1 MKENELAVNSNDRRE
16 NLPEENKMGTEPIR
30 KLLITMSLPL
40 IVSNLVQA
48 LYNIVD
54 SIFVSRINEDA
65 LTAVTLC
72 FPFQMLMISFGIGTA
87 VGMGALLSR
96 YLGAGL
102 TDKVDKVAHN
112 GILLGFVNYA
122 IFFSVG
128 MFLSETLIK
137 AQIDDPVVIEYGK
150 TYLSIVC
157 MLSIGFMMQIT
168 VERLLQATGKTI
180 YILFTQGIGAVI
192 NIILD
197 PILIFGWFGAPEMG
211 IAGAAAATVFGQIF
225 AFVLG
230 LIFNIKKNH
239 EVTLHI
245 KHLKPDFEIIK
256 EIYRIAIPSI
266 IMQSI
271 GSVMNIAM
279 NKVLVSFTKTAV
291 AVFGVYFK
299 LQSFIFMPVFGLN
312 NGVVPIAAYN
322 YGARKRD
329 RLEEV
334 MKISVSY
341 AIVIMLLGTIT
352 FWAIPDTL
360 LGMFDASPYML
371 EIGRSCL
378 RTISLCF
385 PFAAYAIMRGAIFQA
400 LGKSVYSMN
409 ISIMRQ
415 LLVLI
420 PASILLG
427 MTGNVNNVWW
437 AFPIAEVVGCTSS
450 VLYTRR
456 IRRKIINNI

>member
-1 MKENELAVNSNDRRE
+1 MKENELAVNSNDRRA

-102 TDKVDKVAHN
+102 TEKVDKVAHN

-230 LIFNIKKNH
+230 LVFNIRKNH

-245 KHLKPDFEIIK
+245 RHLKPDFEIIK
-256 EIYRIAIPSI
+256 DIYRIAIPSI

>member
-112 GILLGFVNYA
+112 GILLGFLNYA

-128 MFLSETLIK
+128 LFLSETLIE
-137 AQIDDPVVIEYGK
+137 AQINDPVVIEYGK

-360 LGMFDASPYML
+360 LGLFDASPYML

>member
-102 TDKVDKVAHN
+102 TEKVDKVAHN
-112 GILLGFVNYA
+112 GILLGFLNYA

-128 MFLSETLIK
+128 LFLSETLIE
-137 AQIDDPVVIEYGK
+137 AQINDPVVIEYGK

>member
-1 MKENELAVNSNDRRE
+1 MKENELAVNSSDRRE

-102 TDKVDKVAHN
+102 TEKVDKVAHN

>member
-1 MKENELAVNSNDRRE
+1 MKENELAVNSNDRRA

-112 GILLGFVNYA
+112 GILLGFLNYA

>member
-1 MKENELAVNSNDRRE
+1 MKENTMDLKNKNE
-16 NLPEENKMGTEPIR
+16 NMPEENKMGTEPIK

-40 IVSNLVQA
+40 VISNLVQA

-54 SIFVSRINEDA
+54 SIFVSRISEDA

-102 TDKVDKVAHN
+102 LNKVDKVAHN
-112 GILLGFVNYA
+112 GIILGLFNYV
-122 IFFSVG
+122 IFFCVG
-128 MFLSETLIK
+128 LFLAEPLIRMQISDET
-137 AQIDDPVVIEYGK
+137 VIEYGA
-150 TYLSIVC
+150 TYLRIVC

-168 VERLLQATGKTI
+168 VERLLQATGKTF
-180 YILFTQGIGAVI
+180 YILFTQGIGAII
-192 NIILD
+192 NIIFD
-197 PILIFGWFGAPEMG
+197 PILIFGLFGAPRMG
-211 IAGAAAATVFGQIF
+211 IAGAAVATVFGQIF
-225 AFVLG
+225 AFVMG
-230 LIFNIKKNH
+230 MYFNITKNH

-245 KHLKPDFEIIK
+245 KHLKLDFGIIK
-256 EIYRIAIPSI
+256 EIYKIAIPSI

-271 GSVMNIAM
+271 GSVMSLAM
-279 NKVLVSFTKTAV
+279 NMVLATFSKTAV

-322 YGARKRD
+322 YGARNRD
-329 RLEEV
+329 RLESV
-334 MKISVSY
+334 MKISVRY
-341 AIVIMLLGTIT
+341 AIGIMTLGTIC
-352 FWAIPDTL
+352 FWLFPNTL
-360 LGMFDASPYML
+360 LALFDASAHMVEL
-371 EIGRSCL
+371 GRPCL
-378 RTISLCF
+378 RIISLCF

-415 LLVLI
+415 LIVLI
-420 PASILLG
+420 PVSVLLG
-427 MTGNVNNVWW
+427 MTGNVYNVWW
-437 AFPIAEVVGCTSS
+437 AFPIAEIVGCTTSA
-450 VLYTRR
+450 LYTRR
-456 IRRKIINNI
+456 IRRKIIDTI

>member
-1 MKENELAVNSNDRRE
+1 MKQNEIAVDSNDRRE

-48 LYNIVD
+48 LYNIID

-102 TDKVDKVAHN
+102 TEKVDKVAHN

>member
-1 MKENELAVNSNDRRE
+1 MKENELAVNSNDRRA

-102 TDKVDKVAHN
+102 TEKVDKVAHN

-360 LGMFDASPYML
+360 LGLFDASPYML

>member
-1 MKENELAVNSNDRRE
+1 MKENTMDLKNKNE
-16 NLPEENKMGTEPIR
+16 NMPEENKMGTEPIK

-40 IVSNLVQA
+40 VVSNLVQA

-54 SIFVSRINEDA
+54 SIFVSRISEDA

-102 TDKVDKVAHN
+102 LNKVDKVAHN
-112 GILLGFVNYA
+112 GIILGLFNYV
-122 IFFSVG
+122 IFFCVG
-128 MFLSETLIK
+128 LFLTEPLIRMQISDET
-137 AQIDDPVVIEYGK
+137 VIEYGA
-150 TYLSIVC
+150 TYLRIVC

-168 VERLLQATGKTI
+168 VERLLQATGKTF
-180 YILFTQGIGAVI
+180 YILFTQGIGAII
-192 NIILD
+192 NIIFD
-197 PILIFGWFGAPEMG
+197 PILIFGLFGAPKMG
-211 IAGAAAATVFGQIF
+211 IAGAAIATVFGQIF
-225 AFVLG
+225 AFVMG
-230 LIFNIKKNH
+230 MYFNITKNY

-245 KHLKPDFEIIK
+245 KHLKPDFGIIK
-256 EIYRIAIPSI
+256 EIYKIAIPSI

-271 GSVMNIAM
+271 GSVMSLAM
-279 NKVLVSFTKTAV
+279 NMVLATFSKTAV

-322 YGARKRD
+322 YGAKNRD
-329 RLEEV
+329 RLESV
-334 MKISVSY
+334 MKISVRY
-341 AIVIMLLGTIT
+341 AIAIMLLGTIC
-352 FWAIPDTL
+352 FWLFPNTL
-360 LGMFDASPYML
+360 LALFDASAHMMEL
-371 EIGRSCL
+371 GRPCL
-378 RTISLCF
+378 RIISLCF

-415 LLVLI
+415 LVVLI
-420 PASILLG
+420 PASVLLG

-437 AFPIAEVVGCTSS
+437 AYPIAEVVGCTTSA
-450 VLYTRR
+450 LYTRR
-456 IRRKIINNI
+456 IRRKIIDTI

>member
-102 TDKVDKVAHN
+102 TEKVDKVAHN

>member
-1 MKENELAVNSNDRRE
+1 MKENELAVNSNDRRA

-102 TDKVDKVAHN
+102 TEKVDKVAHN

>member
-1 MKENELAVNSNDRRE
+1 MCIRDR
-16 NLPEENKMGTEPIR
+16 
-30 KLLITMSLPL
+30 
-40 IVSNLVQA
+40 
-48 LYNIVD
+48 
-54 SIFVSRINEDA
+54 
-65 LTAVTLC
+65 
-72 FPFQMLMISFGIGTA
+72 
-87 VGMGALLSR
+87 
-96 YLGAGL
+96 
-102 TDKVDKVAHN
+102 
-112 GILLGFVNYA
+112 
-122 IFFSVG
+122 
-128 MFLSETLIK
+128 
-137 AQIDDPVVIEYGK
+137 
-150 TYLSIVC
+150 
-157 MLSIGFMMQIT
+157 
-168 VERLLQATGKTI
+168 
-180 YILFTQGIGAVI
+180 GIGAVI

-279 NKVLVSFTKTAV
+279 NKLLVSFTKTAV

-378 RTISLCF
+378 RPISLCF

-400 LGKSVYSMN
+400 LG
-409 ISIMRQ
+409 
-415 LLVLI
+415 
-420 PASILLG
+420 
-427 MTGNVNNVWW
+427 
-437 AFPIAEVVGCTSS
+437 
-450 VLYTRR
+450 
-456 IRRKIINNI
+456 

>member
-1 MKENELAVNSNDRRE
+1 MKENELAVNSNDRRA

-102 TDKVDKVAHN
+102 TEKVDKVAHN

-168 VERLLQATGKTI
+168 VERLLQSTGKTI

-211 IAGAAAATVFGQIF
+211 IAGAAAATVFGPIF
-225 AFVLG
+225 AFVIG
-230 LIFNIKKNH
+230 LVFNIRKNH

-245 KHLKPDFEIIK
+245 RHLKPDFEIIK
-256 EIYRIAIPSI
+256 DIYRIAIPSI

-360 LGMFDASPYML
+360 LGLFDASPYML

>member
-1 MKENELAVNSNDRRE
+1 MKENELAVNSSDRRE

>member
-1 MKENELAVNSNDRRE
+1 MKENELAVNSNDRRA

-102 TDKVDKVAHN
+102 TEKVDKVAHN

-180 YILFTQGIGAVI
+180 YILFTKGIGAVI

>member
-1 MKENELAVNSNDRRE
+1 MKENTMDLKNKNE
-16 NLPEENKMGTEPIR
+16 NMPEENKMGTEPIK

-40 IVSNLVQA
+40 VVSNLVQA

-54 SIFVSRINEDA
+54 SIFVSRISEDA

-102 TDKVDKVAHN
+102 LNKVDKVAHN
-112 GILLGFVNYA
+112 GIILGLFNYV
-122 IFFSVG
+122 IFFCVG
-128 MFLSETLIK
+128 LFLAEPLIRMQISDET
-137 AQIDDPVVIEYGK
+137 VIEYGAI
-150 TYLSIVC
+150 YLRIVC

-168 VERLLQATGKTI
+168 VERLLQATGKTF
-180 YILFTQGIGAVI
+180 YILFTQGIGAII
-192 NIILD
+192 NIIFD
-197 PILIFGWFGAPEMG
+197 PILIFGLFGAPKMG
-211 IAGAAAATVFGQIF
+211 IAGAAIATVFGQIF
-225 AFVLG
+225 AFVMG
-230 LIFNIKKNH
+230 MYFNITKNY

-245 KHLKPDFEIIK
+245 KHLKPDFGIIK
-256 EIYRIAIPSI
+256 EIYKIAIPSI

-271 GSVMNIAM
+271 GSVMSLAM
-279 NKVLVSFTKTAV
+279 NMVLATFSKTAV

-322 YGARKRD
+322 YGAKNRD
-329 RLEEV
+329 RLESV
-334 MKISVSY
+334 MKISVRY
-341 AIVIMLLGTIT
+341 AIAIMLLGTIC
-352 FWAIPDTL
+352 FWLFPNTL
-360 LGMFDASPYML
+360 LALFDASTHMMEL
-371 EIGRSCL
+371 GRPCL
-378 RTISLCF
+378 RIISICF

-415 LLVLI
+415 LVVLI
-420 PASILLG
+420 PASVLLG

-437 AFPIAEVVGCTSS
+437 AYPIAEVVGCTTSA
-450 VLYTRR
+450 LYTRR
-456 IRRKIINNI
+456 IRRKIIDTI

>member
-1 MKENELAVNSNDRRE
+1 MKENELAVNSNDRRA

-112 GILLGFVNYA
+112 GILLGFLNYA

-128 MFLSETLIK
+128 LFLSETLIK
-137 AQIDDPVVIEYGK
+137 AQIDDPLVIEYGK

>member
-112 GILLGFVNYA
+112 GILLGFLNYA

-128 MFLSETLIK
+128 LFLSETLIE
-137 AQIDDPVVIEYGK
+137 AQINDPVVIEYGK

>member
-1 MKENELAVNSNDRRE
+1 
-16 NLPEENKMGTEPIR
+16 
-30 KLLITMSLPL
+30 
-40 IVSNLVQA
+40 
-48 LYNIVD
+48 
-54 SIFVSRINEDA
+54 
-65 LTAVTLC
+65 
-72 FPFQMLMISFGIGTA
+72 
-87 VGMGALLSR
+87 
-96 YLGAGL
+96 
-102 TDKVDKVAHN
+102 
-112 GILLGFVNYA
+112 
-122 IFFSVG
+122 
-128 MFLSETLIK
+128 
-137 AQIDDPVVIEYGK
+137 
-150 TYLSIVC
+150 
-157 MLSIGFMMQIT
+157 
-168 VERLLQATGKTI
+168 
-180 YILFTQGIGAVI
+180 
-192 NIILD
+192 
-197 PILIFGWFGAPEMG
+197 MG

>member
-1 MKENELAVNSNDRRE
+1 MKENTMDLKNKNE
-16 NLPEENKMGTEPIR
+16 NMPEENKMGTEPIK

-40 IVSNLVQA
+40 VVSNLVQA

-54 SIFVSRINEDA
+54 SIFVSRISEDA

-102 TDKVDKVAHN
+102 LNKVDKVAHN
-112 GILLGFVNYA
+112 GIILGLFNYV
-122 IFFSVG
+122 IFFCVG
-128 MFLSETLIK
+128 LFLAEPLIRMQISDET
-137 AQIDDPVVIEYGK
+137 VIEYGA
-150 TYLSIVC
+150 TYLRIVC

-168 VERLLQATGKTI
+168 VERLLQATGKTF
-180 YILFTQGIGAVI
+180 YILFTQGIGAII
-192 NIILD
+192 NIIFD
-197 PILIFGWFGAPEMG
+197 PILIFGLFGAPKMG
-211 IAGAAAATVFGQIF
+211 IAGAAVATVFGQIF
-225 AFVLG
+225 AFVMG
-230 LIFNIKKNH
+230 MYFNITKNY

-245 KHLKPDFEIIK
+245 KHLKPDFGIIK
-256 EIYRIAIPSI
+256 EIYKIAIPSI

-271 GSVMNIAM
+271 GSVMSLAM
-279 NKVLVSFTKTAV
+279 NMVLATFSKTAV

-322 YGARKRD
+322 YGAKNRD
-329 RLEEV
+329 RLESV
-334 MKISVSY
+334 MKISVRY
-341 AIVIMLLGTIT
+341 AIAIMLLGTIC
-352 FWAIPDTL
+352 FWLFPNTL
-360 LGMFDASPYML
+360 LALFDASAHMMEL
-371 EIGRSCL
+371 GRPCL
-378 RTISLCF
+378 RIISICF

-415 LLVLI
+415 LIVLI
-420 PASILLG
+420 PASVLLG

-437 AFPIAEVVGCTSS
+437 AYPIAEVIGCTTSA
-450 VLYTRR
+450 LYTRR
-456 IRRKIINNI
+456 IRRKIIDKI

>member
-1 MKENELAVNSNDRRE
+1 MKENELAVNSNDRRA

-102 TDKVDKVAHN
+102 TEKVDKVAHN

-230 LIFNIKKNH
+230 LVFNIRKNH

-245 KHLKPDFEIIK
+245 RHLKPDFEIIK
-256 EIYRIAIPSI
+256 DIYRIAIPSI

-360 LGMFDASPYML
+360 LGLFDASPYML

>member
-112 GILLGFVNYA
+112 GILLGFLNYA

>member
-1 MKENELAVNSNDRRE
+1 MKENELAVNSNDRRK

-40 IVSNLVQA
+40 IVSNMVQA

-102 TDKVDKVAHN
+102 MDKVDKVAHN
-112 GILLGFVNYA
+112 GILLGFLNYA
-122 IFFSVG
+122 IFFCVG
-128 MFLSETLIK
+128 LFLSETLIK

-168 VERLLQATGKTI
+168 VERLLQATGKTF

-197 PILIFGWFGAPEMG
+197 PILIFGWFGAPKMG
-211 IAGAAAATVFGQIF
+211 IAGAAAATVFGQVF
-225 AFVLG
+225 AFALG
-230 LIFNIKKNH
+230 LVFNIRKNH

-245 KHLKPDFEIIK
+245 RHLKPDLEIIK

-334 MKISVSY
+334 MKISVRY
-341 AIVIMLLGTIT
+341 AIAIMLLGTIT

-360 LGMFDASPYML
+360 LGMFDASQYML

-427 MTGNVNNVWW
+427 MTGSVNNVWW